1 VISNN
6 DKKTSRRTVMVCD
19 DEADLLL
26 MFEIELRLRYDVLT
40 VDSGKKCIEKFVY
53 EKRQGKTID
62 LLLLDYK
69 LGDML
74 GDDVARKIKELNGVK
89 IILISAYELDN
100 NLVGDL
106 KQNGY
111 IIDVIKKPVDLE
123 CLSNKIA
130 QNIGI

>member
-1 VISNN
+1 MS
-6 DKKTSRRTVMVCD
+6 
-19 DEADLLL
+19 
-26 MFEIELRLRYDVLT
+26 Y
-40 VDSGKKCIEKFVY
+40 
-53 EKRQGKTID
+53 
-62 LLLLDYK
+62 
-69 LGDML
+69 
-74 GDDVARKIKELNGVK
+74 
-89 IILISAYELDN
+89 N